1 MSTLVLSTNL
11 NPGSGTLSMARRLS
25 EAAKSAGQEAD
36 LMDLSQHTMPFCDG
50 YNCYQDERVKPL
62 ANRVRAAAG
71 VLVAT
76 PIYNYTINAALKN
89 FIELTGDAWDDKV
102 VGFAC
107 SAGGAM
113 SYMAVMSCANW
124 LMLDYRCVIVPR
136 FVYATKTAFTN
147 RQLTDEE
154 VARRL
159 DELAATHA
167 RMTAALASA

>member
-11 NPGSGTLSMARRLS
+11 NPGSGTMAMAQRL
-25 EAAKSAGQEAD
+25 ADAVASAGGAGD
-36 LMDLSQHTMPFCDG
+36 LMDLSQHAMPFCDG
-50 YNCYQDERVKPL
+50 YSCYQDERVKPL
-62 ANRVRAAAG
+62 AERVRAAAG
-71 VLVAT
+71 VLIAT

-107 SAGGAM
+107 SAGGPM

-147 RQLTDEE
+147 RQLTDDE
-154 VARRL
+154 VVRRL
-159 DELAATHA
+159 DELAATHT
-167 RMTAALASA
+167 RMTAALGAK

>member
-11 NPGSGTLSMARRLS
+11 NPGSGTMAMATHL
-25 EAAKSAGQEAD
+25 AAAVKAAGHDAD
-36 LMDLSQHTMPFCDG
+36 LMDLSQHPMPFCDG
-50 YNCYQDERVKPL
+50 YSCYQDQRVKPL
-62 ANRVRAAAG
+62 ADRVRAASG

-154 VARRL
+154 VKRRL
-159 DELAATHA
+159 DELAATHT
-167 RMTAALASA
+167 RMTSALACR

>member
-11 NPGSGTLSMARRLS
+11 NPGSGTMAMARHL
-25 EAAKSAGQEAD
+25 ADAVKATGQEAD
-36 LMDLSQHTMPFCDG
+36 LMDLAQHPMPFCDG
-50 YNCYQDERVKPL
+50 YSCYQDERVKPL
-62 ANRVRAAAG
+62 AERVRAASG

-113 SYMAVMSCANW
+113 SYMAVMSCVNW

-136 FVYATKTAFTN
+136 FVYATKAAFTN
-147 RQLTDEE
+147 RQLTDDE
-154 VARRL
+154 VTRRL
-159 DELAATHA
+159 DELAVTHA
-167 RMTAALASA
+167 RMTEALRAT